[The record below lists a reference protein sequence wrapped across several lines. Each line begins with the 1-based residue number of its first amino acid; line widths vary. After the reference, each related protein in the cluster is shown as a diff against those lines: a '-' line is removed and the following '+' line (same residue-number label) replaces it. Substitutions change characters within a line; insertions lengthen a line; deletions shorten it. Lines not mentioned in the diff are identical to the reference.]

1 MNKENYTVFAPAEVK
16 MLEVL
21 SLTFFPPHNPVG
33 PDGIAIGVPQ
43 YLDDYFSR
51 FPWMVQVGFRIF
63 LRVMNW
69 LPILLLQSF
78 RTFRKMEKEKREKFL
93 LLWYHG
99 RFYLQRLSF
108 LGFKL
113 LFCTAYFNHPEVLK
127 RIEYYEVCPPK
138 GSKEERAKI

>member
-1 MNKENYTVFAPAEVK
+1 MAKKSYAVFAPAEVK
-16 MLEVL
+16 MLEAL
-21 SLTFFPPHNPVG
+21 SLTFFPPKNSIG
-33 PDGIAIGVPQ
+33 LDGVETEVPQ

-51 FPWMVQVGFRIF
+51 FPWIVQVGFRIF

-69 LPILLLQSF
+69 LPILLLQSG

-113 LFCTAYFNHPEVLK
+113 IFCMAYFNHPEVLK
-127 RIEYYEVCPPK
+127 RIEFYEVCPPK
-138 GSKEERAKI
+138 KQ

>member
-1 MNKENYTVFAPAEVK
+1 MAKKSYAVFAPAEVK
-16 MLEVL
+16 MLEAL
-21 SLTFFPPHNPVG
+21 SLTFFPPKNSIG
-33 PDGIAIGVPQ
+33 LDGVKTEVPQ

-51 FPWMVQVGFRIF
+51 FPWIVQVGFRIF

-69 LPILLLQSF
+69 LPILLLQSG

-113 LFCTAYFNHPEVLK
+113 IFCMAYFNHPEVLK
-127 RIEYYEVCPPK
+127 RIEFYEVCPPK
-138 GSKEERAKI
+138 KQ

>member
-1 MNKENYTVFAPAEVK
+1 MAKKSYTVFAPAEVK
-16 MLEVL
+16 MLETL
-21 SLTFFPPHNPVG
+21 SLTFFPPKNSIG
-33 PDGIAIGVPQ
+33 LDGVETEVPQ

-51 FPWMVQVGFRIF
+51 FPWIVQVGFRIF

-69 LPILLLQSF
+69 LPILTLQSF
-78 RTFRKMEKEKREKFL
+78 WTFRKMEKEKREKFL
-93 LLWYHG
+93 RLWYHG

-113 LFCTAYFNHPEVLK
+113 IFCTAYFNHPEVWK

-138 GSKEERAKI
+138 KSRE

>member
-1 MNKENYTVFAPAEVK
+1 MAKKSYTVFAPAEVK
-16 MLEVL
+16 MLEAL
-21 SLTFFPPHNPVG
+21 SLTFFPPKNSIG
-33 PDGIAIGVPQ
+33 LDGVETEVPQ

-51 FPWMVQVGFRIF
+51 FPWIVQVGFRIF

-69 LPILLLQSF
+69 LPILLLQSG

-113 LFCTAYFNHPEVLK
+113 IFCMAYFNHPEVLK
-127 RIEYYEVCPPK
+127 RIEFYDSCPPH
-138 GSKEERAKI
+138 EAKS

>member
-1 MNKENYTVFAPAEVK
+1 MAKKSYTVFAPAEVK
-16 MLEVL
+16 MLEAL
-21 SLTFFPPHNPVG
+21 SLTFFPPKNSIG
-33 PDGIAIGVPQ
+33 LDGVETEVPQ

-51 FPWMVQVGFRIF
+51 FPWIVQVGFRIF
-63 LRVMNW
+63 LRIMNW
-69 LPILLLQSF
+69 LPILMLQSF

-113 LFCTAYFNHPEVLK
+113 ILCTAYFNHPEVWK

-138 GSKEERAKI
+138 KK

>member
-1 MNKENYTVFAPAEVK
+1 MANKPYTVFAPAEVK

-21 SLTFFPPHNPVG
+21 ALTFFPPNNPIG
-33 PDGIAIGVPQ
+33 LDGIETGVPQ

-51 FPWMVQVGFRIF
+51 FSWVVQAGFRIF

-78 RTFRKMEKEKREKFL
+78 RTFRRMEKEKREKFL

-113 LFCTAYFNHPEVLK
+113 LFCMAYFNHPEVWK

-138 GSKEERAKI
+138 I

>member
-1 MNKENYTVFAPAEVK
+1 MAKKSYAVFAPAEVK
-16 MLEVL
+16 MLEAL
-21 SLTFFPPHNPVG
+21 SLTFFPPKKSIG
-33 PDGIAIGVPQ
+33 LDGVETEVPQ

-51 FPWMVQVGFRIF
+51 FPWIVQVGFRIF

-69 LPILLLQSF
+69 LPILLLQSG

-113 LFCTAYFNHPEVLK
+113 IFCMAYFNHPEVLK
-127 RIEYYEVCPPK
+127 RIEFYEVCPPK
-138 GSKEERAKI
+138 KQ